1 MDYSSLRA
9 YLKSELPNYD
19 ATADNAHESLA
30 NAIFGYF
37 SHKGMEMTPDD
48 AETIREYGEDPSDYF
63 DFDENQVS
71 QIGAVMEAAQNLIDV
86 LCDVPE
92 YLKNTFE
99 QDGTKPH
106 AMLIAEAVAD
116 ILQQN
121 MAYIFFPVREEATNG
136 TVYISDI
143 HA

>member
-1 MDYSSLRA
+1 MDCSSLRA

-30 NAIFGYF
+30 NAILGYF

-63 DFDENQVS
+63 DFDENQVE
-71 QIGAVMEAAQNLIDV
+71 QIGAVMDAAQNLIDV
-86 LCDVPE
+86 LCNVPD

-99 QDGTKPH
+99 QDGKPPH
-106 AMLIAEAVAD
+106 AMLIAEAVANMLGQD
-116 ILQQN
+116 
-121 MAYIFFPVREEATNG
+121 MAYIFFPVREEGVDG
-136 TVYISDI
+136 TMYISDI
-143 HA
+143 HV